1 MDLDE
6 HILNISSYE
15 LSFFQNLVLCRGLN
29 FALPQRVSPIEVKAS
44 FQKAYWSLER
54 SLSDEKRK
62 ELAATTLRSVALNY
76 IERKGPRPPK
86 ALLVAIEELKRRDDI
101 VITKPDKGS
110 GVVVM
115 DKQEYLRLL
124 SQASVND
131 TSKFGAVPLERP
143 KSKGRPPKYYHPL
156 LEKEKLVES
165 TVRRILPS
173 TIADS
178 VRPTRSRLAHLYGL
192 PKTHNRQL
200 AMRPILSA
208 TGTYNYALAKWL
220 DAKLKPLSVNEH
232 TTTDIFAF
240 TNEIRG
246 VKINPGEILV
256 SYDVSSLF
264 TNIPLDKTIDILARK
279 AFEDNWFND
288 TYDLNLT
295 RTDLVD
301 LLHVATKGQ
310 LFQFDGALYA
320 QTDGVAMGSPLGP
333 LLANVFMCSIEG
345 SLKSQGKLPEFY
357 RRYVDDTLVRMPD
370 LAAAT
375 EFLDTLN
382 HAHSAASFTM
392 EVEKNGMLPF
402 LGVQLLNRAPCVETK
417 VYVKPTN
424 TGLLLHYH
432 SHVDSRYKHGLLVT
446 MLDRAHRLSSS
457 WAHFSEECERLREV
471 FRKLR
476 YPNHLI
482 DSVINRFI
490 TSRVAVDQPKQH
502 TDDAIRIVIPY
513 KDQDA
518 AVSVKRQL
526 RDLSSKVQKTIQ
538 PVFTSRKLKQ
548 DLSLREPKPNIV
560 TQQCVVY
567 LFKCDLCD
575 AGYVGYTKGHLH
587 TRVEGHRQKAS
598 SIYRHYCKEHNT
610 AVPNNFLARFNVIKK
625 CTK

>member
-1 MDLDE
+1 M
-6 HILNISSYE
+6 
-15 LSFFQNLVLCRGLN
+15 LCRGLN

-44 FQKAYWSLER
+44 FEKAYWNLER
-54 SLSDEKRK
+54 SLSDEKMK
-62 ELAATTLRSVALNY
+62 ELAAATLRSVALNY
-76 IERKGPRPPK
+76 IEWKGPRPPK

-131 TSKFGAVPLERP
+131 TSKFRAVPLERP

-173 TIADS
+173 AIADS
-178 VRPTRSRLAHLYGL
+178 VRPTGSRLAHLYGL
-192 PKTHNRQL
+192 PKTHKRQL

-232 TTTDIFAF
+232 TITDIFAF

-264 TNIPLDKTIDILARK
+264 TNVPLDEAIDILARK
-279 AFEDNWFND
+279 AFKNNWFND

-301 LLHVATKGQ
+301 LLHVATEGQ
-310 LFQFDGALYA
+310 LFQFDGALYE

-333 LLANVFMCSIEG
+333 PLANVFMCSIEG
-345 SLKSQGKLPEFY
+345 SVKSQGKLPEFY

-375 EFLDTLN
+375 QFLDTLN
-382 HAHSAASFTM
+382 HAHSAVSFTM
-392 EVEKNGMLPF
+392 EVERKMGCSLS
-402 LGVQLLNRAPCVETK
+402 LGYSFQIA
-417 VYVKPTN
+417 
-424 TGLLLHYH
+424 H
-432 SHVDSRYKHGLLVT
+432 HVL
-446 MLDRAHRLSSS
+446 
-457 WAHFSEECERLREV
+457 
-471 FRKLR
+471 
-476 YPNHLI
+476 
-482 DSVINRFI
+482 
-490 TSRVAVDQPKQH
+490 KQ
-502 TDDAIRIVIPY
+502 R
-513 KDQDA
+513 
-518 AVSVKRQL
+518 
-526 RDLSSKVQKTIQ
+526 
-538 PVFTSRKLKQ
+538 FTSSRQTQGYSCTIIAMWTAATSMACSSQCL
-548 DLSLREPKPNIV
+548 IV
-560 TQQCVVY
+560 RT
-567 LFKCDLCD
+567 
-575 AGYVGYTKGHLH
+575 GYHHLG
-587 TRVEGHRQKAS
+587 RIFQKS
-598 SIYRHYCKEHNT
+598 
-610 AVPNNFLARFNVIKK
+610 VNV
-625 CTK
+625 